1 MVLVDTSSW
10 IHFLRTDG
18 EVWTRDRVRAH
29 LLSGDASWCPIVR
42 LELWNGARGEREKT
56 ILREFE
62 QSLPELP
69 ITDQVWQAAYSLAQA
84 ARSNGLTL
92 PATDILIAACARA
105 HQATLEHCDSD
116 FELLDRI
123 GQDFS

>member
-18 EVWTRDRVRAH
+18 AYEPRDRVRAH
-29 LLSGDASWCPIVR
+29 LVSGDAAWCPIIR

-62 QSLPELP
+62 QSLPELT
-69 ITDQVWQAAYSLAQA
+69 ITDRVWQAAYNLAQA

-92 PATDILIAACARA
+92 PATDLLIASCAKE
-105 HQATLEHCDSD
+105 HQAGLEHCDSD
-116 FELLDRI
+116 FDLLNRL
-123 GQDFS
+123 QN